1 MRLPRVDSALGQEV
15 GSYLARTLRRF
26 IILMIDTYVEAA
38 ELTNAQAVE
47 FEIAEKILHARAR
60 ISNLSSHFSAALTLS
75 PNKNL

>member
-47 FEIAEKILHARAR
+47 FEIAEKILHARTCTNKQS
-60 ISNLSSHFSAALTLS
+60 IFTFFSGFNLIAQ
-75 PNKNL
+75 